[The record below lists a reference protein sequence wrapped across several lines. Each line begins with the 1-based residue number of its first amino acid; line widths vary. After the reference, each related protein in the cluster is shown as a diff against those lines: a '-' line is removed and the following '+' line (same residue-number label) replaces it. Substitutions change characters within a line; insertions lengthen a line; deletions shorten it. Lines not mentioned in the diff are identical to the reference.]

1 MTHRIKSGW
10 RKWRATTWIL
20 CDRGVPLKLYKQFY
34 RMVIRRALLYQYGSK
49 CWDSRK
55 DHSKKVAM
63 AEIQNALMDEW
74 TYLEDRIQKEDI
86 RKG

>member
-1 MTHRIKSGW
+1 
-10 RKWRATTWIL
+10 
-20 CDRGVPLKLYKQFY
+20 
-34 RMVIRRALLYQYGSK
+34 MVIRRALLYQYGSK